1 MSDGAPDRLKILAA
15 AALFSTGGA
24 AIKATSLTGWQVA
37 AFRSAVA
44 AAVLLLLLPAAR
56 RGLSARAA
64 LVGVGYASTLIL
76 FVLANKLTTA
86 ASTIFLQSTYPLY
99 LVVLGPLLLGEQN
112 RKRDFVFLAVIA
124 AGMALFFVGAEAPT
138 RTAPDPVRG
147 NVLAALSGAG
157 WALTL
162 AGLRH
167 TGREAALGGGEQ
179 AAAVVLG
186 NVFAFL
192 GCLPMAL
199 PVAGGR
205 PWDWAAILYLGTFQ
219 IGFAYALLTSGIQ
232 RVRAVEAGLILLAEP
247 VLNPLWAWLAHGE
260 RPGAAS
266 LLGGAIILAA
276 AAVKARIG

>member
-24 AIKATSLTGWQVA
+24 AIKATAFTGWQVA
-37 AFRSAVA
+37 GFRSAVA
-44 AAVLLLLLPAAR
+44 AAVLLALLPAAR
-56 RGLSARAA
+56 RGLSRRAA
-64 LVGVGYASTLIL
+64 LVGVGYATTLIL

-86 ASTIFLQSTYPLY
+86 ANTIFLQSTYPLY
-99 LVVLGPLLLGEQN
+99 LVILGPLLLGEPN
-112 RKRDFVFLAVIA
+112 RKRDLLFLAVVA
-124 AGMALFFVGAEAPT
+124 CGMALFFAGAEAPT
-138 RTAPDPVRG
+138 GTAPDPVRG

-167 TGREAALGGGEQ
+167 TGRQAALGGGEQ

-192 GCLPMAL
+192 ACLPMAL
-199 PVAGGR
+199 PVAESR
-205 PWDWAAILYLGTFQ
+205 AFDWVAIVYLGTFQ
-219 IGFAYALLTSGIQ
+219 IGLAYVLLTSGIQ

-247 VLNPLWAWLAHGE
+247 VLNPIWAWLAHGE

-276 AAVKARIG
+276 SAVKARVG

>member
-1 MSDGAPDRLKILAA
+1 MSDEVLDRLKILAA

-24 AIKATSLTGWQVA
+24 VIKATALTGWQVA
-37 AFRSAVA
+37 GFRSAVA
-44 AAVLLLLLPAAR
+44 AAVLLALLPGAR
-56 RGLSARAA
+56 RGLSRRAA
-64 LVGVGYASTLIL
+64 LVGVGYATTLIL

-99 LVVLGPLLLGEQN
+99 LVILGPLLLGEPN
-112 RKRDFVFLAVIA
+112 RKRDLVFLAVVA
-124 AGMALFFVGAEAPT
+124 CGMALFFAGAEAPT
-138 RTAPDPVRG
+138 ESAPDPVRG
-147 NVLAALSGAG
+147 NLLAALSGAA

-167 TGREAALGGGEQ
+167 TGREAAHGGGEQ

-186 NVFAFL
+186 NVFACL
-192 GCLPMAL
+192 ACLPMAL
-199 PVAGGR
+199 PLPQSR
-205 PWDWAAILYLGTFQ
+205 TFDWLAIFYLGTFQ

-247 VLNPLWAWLAHGE
+247 VLNPVWAWLAHGE

-276 AAVKARIG
+276 SAVKARIG